1 MNKYIYIA
9 ILILVFTVSSAI
21 VYYKNEAKNYKRDYD
36 ELSKDYIDAMSKLDQ
51 QEKSMNEYKEA
62 IKKQTDELSKLNDS
76 RIVYENDL
84 NTLKQELSNLNLEQ
98 EIKQNPAIIKVVITK
113 KINDKFKEIEEVT
126 KWNIL

>member
-36 ELSKDYIDAMSKLDQ
+36 ELSKDYVDAMSKLEQ
-51 QEKSMNEYKEA
+51 QERSMNEYKEA

-126 KWNIL
+126 K

>member
-126 KWNIL
+126 K